1 MAAMDLQLNGQV
13 AVVTGAGRGIGRGIS
28 LALGRAGGRVVL
40 VSRTRADLDAV
51 ADTIRGE
58 GGDATVV
65 PADITDETQVA
76 ALFSAAKAAYGHVDI
91 LVNNA
96 GVGVYGPIIE
106 FAAADFDKVV
116 KTNLHGTFLCC
127 REAMRSM
134 IPAGSGTIINIASV
148 VGFRGYPLQAAYT
161 ASKHGVVGFTK
172 ALAIEAQEHGIR
184 VSVILPGGV
193 DTEMVRRARPDLDV
207 SELMHPEDIAQAVAY
222 LLSLSDRAAVD
233 QIYVRRRNST
243 PF

>member
-1 MAAMDLQLNGQV
+1 MDLQLNGQV
-13 AVVTGAGRGIGRGIS
+13 AVVTGAGRGIGKGIS

-40 VSRTRADLDAV
+40 VSRTRAELDAV
-51 ADTIRGE
+51 AETIRNE

-65 PADITDETQVA
+65 PADVTDETQVA
-76 ALFSAAKAAYGHVDI
+76 ALFSAAQDAYGQLDI

-96 GVGVYGPIIE
+96 GVGVYGPIAE
-106 FAAADFDKVV
+106 FAEEDFDKVV

-127 REAMRSM
+127 REALKFMVPARS
-134 IPAGSGTIINIASV
+134 GYIINIASV
-148 VGFRGYPLQAAYT
+148 VGFKGYPLQAAYT
-161 ASKHGVVGFTK
+161 ASKHGVVGLTK
-172 ALAIEAQEHGIR
+172 SLAMETQEHGIR

-193 DTEMVRRARPDLDV
+193 DTEMIRRSRPDLDV
-207 SELMHPEDIAQAVAY
+207 AELMQPEDIAQAVAY

-233 QIYVRRRNST
+233 RIYVRRRKSR

>member
-40 VSRTRADLDAV
+40 GSRTRADLDAV

>member
-1 MAAMDLQLNGQV
+1 MGMDLQLNGQV

-51 ADTIRGE
+51 ADTIRSE

-65 PADITDETQVA
+65 PADVTDETQVA
-76 ALFSAAKAAYGHVDI
+76 SLFAAAKSACGQVDI

-96 GVGVYGPIIE
+96 GIGVYGPIMD

-116 KTNLHGTFLCC
+116 KTNLNGTFLCC
-127 REAMRSM
+127 RAALRCMVPARS
-134 IPAGSGTIINIASV
+134 GYIINIASV
-148 VGFRGYPLQAAYT
+148 VGFRGYPSQAAYT

-172 ALAIEAQEHGIR
+172 SLAIEAQEHGIR

-193 DTEMVRRARPDLDV
+193 DTEMVRRARPDLDF

-233 QIYVRRRNST
+233 EIYVRRRNST